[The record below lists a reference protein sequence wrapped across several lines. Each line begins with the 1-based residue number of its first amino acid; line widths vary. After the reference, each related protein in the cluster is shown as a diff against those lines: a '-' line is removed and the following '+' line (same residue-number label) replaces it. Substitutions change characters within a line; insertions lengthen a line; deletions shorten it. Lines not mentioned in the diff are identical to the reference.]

1 MNRIFG
7 RSTRG
12 QEPSRTP
19 AGGTPRQRQ
28 RGFLRALRARGNARR
43 NEEPRPPEQVD
54 IECGADGDY
63 VESQL
68 TQTQALAF
76 DDAEHVSNRD
86 SKRDS
91 GHRPDSS
98 QSTRDQKPPHKKGRA
113 DGGEDQEEELAAS
126 NANETGDEGK
136 KTPPAGSPRNE
147 EEKSSEGRD
156 DEGKSTVDGTPNFFA
171 RSNDELGDDRK
182 EPPQKGEEKSDE
194 DIDDE
199 DKPAGDGGGIDSPNL
214 TSEKEN
220 GEQGEVEPDDHL
232 TKGERVMIT
241 YASPDG
247 TNCYPATIITYLDE
261 SSVVIHWDTYKKGN
275 NEIVARDRII
285 GFIRERSLHVGEK
298 IWRYWANDGG
308 WFEGEITEAGD
319 GGYKIKYE
327 EDNYIE
333 PLGGGKA
340 LYLSCIP
347 TPWSEGAGKYYQ
359 KQTQHDDSPK
369 SPTES
374 KATEESPA
382 PKTPTESKS
391 SETLPRESP
400 TLKSSEASPPDP
412 HPKSAEAHPPAQEGT
427 PPPAENKVVTSV
439 EQARNVARDGTMEG
453 EAMQVQPAEDQVQPD
468 EDDSTNTGFDMQ
480 DLTEMCKKVEKFIL
494 ERPEPLQP
502 LYEKILWSGKD
513 NEGVMGKLAD
523 AKDLKEMLKEYNEA
537 KGKVLAGAMR
547 NTMQALDTVDTEQK
561 KADIL
566 RKLLMFA
573 QDHGLVM

>member
-1 MNRIFG
+1 MRQATELAG
-7 RSTRG
+7 RVAGIKVNNEKKEEGSGRG
-12 QEPSRTP
+12 EEEAGIERKTNNQEPSRTP

-220 GEQGEVEPDDHL
+220 GEQGE
-232 TKGERVMIT
+232 
-241 YASPDG
+241 
-247 TNCYPATIITYLDE
+247 
-261 SSVVIHWDTYKKGN
+261 
-275 NEIVARDRII
+275 
-285 GFIRERSLHVGEK
+285 
-298 IWRYWANDGG
+298 
-308 WFEGEITEAGD
+308 
-319 GGYKIKYE
+319 
-327 EDNYIE
+327 
-333 PLGGGKA
+333 
-340 LYLSCIP
+340 
-347 TPWSEGAGKYYQ
+347 
-359 KQTQHDDSPK
+359 
-369 SPTES
+369 
-374 KATEESPA
+374 
-382 PKTPTESKS
+382 
-391 SETLPRESP
+391 
-400 TLKSSEASPPDP
+400 
-412 HPKSAEAHPPAQEGT
+412 
-427 PPPAENKVVTSV
+427 
-439 EQARNVARDGTMEG
+439 
-453 EAMQVQPAEDQVQPD
+453 
-468 EDDSTNTGFDMQ
+468 
-480 DLTEMCKKVEKFIL
+480 
-494 ERPEPLQP
+494 
-502 LYEKILWSGKD
+502 
-513 NEGVMGKLAD
+513 
-523 AKDLKEMLKEYNEA
+523 
-537 KGKVLAGAMR
+537 
-547 NTMQALDTVDTEQK
+547 
-561 KADIL
+561 
-566 RKLLMFA
+566 
-573 QDHGLVM
+573 